1 MPPKPETF
9 LALSHRGGA
18 STGLGA
24 KGFRCLHR
32 RVTRFSGRR
41 ILGVA
46 YATWL
51 VWLQVGL
58 LAESGRPDPA
68 VLVSR
73 CINRAS
79 QRCGAVQRGVGSF
92 HQGGFMRSISM
103 LLLLLLLLLAL
114 ASPVATAAEGALA
127 ALARMKGTALA
138 PVAAAC
144 AAQPGFRMGPDHL
157 RGGGI
162 WGDARN
168 EDSPP
173 SVDLRPSSPGPACCA
188 RRLAA

>member
-1 MPPKPETF
+1 
-9 LALSHRGGA
+9 
-18 STGLGA
+18 
-24 KGFRCLHR
+24 
-32 RVTRFSGRR
+32 
-41 ILGVA
+41 
-46 YATWL
+46 
-51 VWLQVGL
+51 
-58 LAESGRPDPA
+58 
-68 VLVSR
+68 
-73 CINRAS
+73 
-79 QRCGAVQRGVGSF
+79 
-92 HQGGFMRSISM
+92 MRSISM

-114 ASPVATAAEGALA
+114 ASPVATAADGALA

-173 SVDLRPSSPGPACCA
+173 SVDLRPSSPGPPCCA